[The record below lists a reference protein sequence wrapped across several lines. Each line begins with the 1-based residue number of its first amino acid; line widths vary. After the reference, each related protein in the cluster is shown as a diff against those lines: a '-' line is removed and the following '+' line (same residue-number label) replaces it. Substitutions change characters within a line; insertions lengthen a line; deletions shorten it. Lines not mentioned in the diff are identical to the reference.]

1 MFRGRRLIYKNII
14 GYLCQMKKQGK
25 PTIKK
30 STFIFL
36 KDLSRNNNRDWFNK
50 HKDRFLDEQENMLA
64 FAEHVL
70 EKMRGHDEIE
80 NASAKKV
87 LYRIYKDVRFSKDK
101 SPYKTSW
108 SGSFRRATKQKR
120 GGYYFHIEQ
129 GNSYMA
135 GGFFGPDADDLKRI
149 RQDID
154 RNYKDWKKL
163 LENKKTKTFF
173 GKLRGQQLITTPKGF
188 EKDHPA
194 IELLRYKSFV
204 LRHNFTD
211 KEVLS
216 ESFPEKL
223 NEAFKNL
230 RPFFNY
236 MSDVLTTDL
245 NGISLIEEA

>member
-1 MFRGRRLIYKNII
+1 MN
-14 GYLCQMKKQGK
+14 KQSK
-25 PTIKK
+25 ATIKK
-30 STFIFL
+30 STFLFL
-36 KDLSRNNNRDWFNK
+36 KDLAKHNNRDWFNK
-50 HKDRFLDEQENMLA
+50 HKGRYLAEQENMLA
-64 FAEHVL
+64 FAENLL
-70 EKMRGHDEIE
+70 EKMRTHDEIE
-80 NASAKKV
+80 NSSAKKV

-108 SGSFRRATKQKR
+108 SGSFRRATKKKR
-120 GGYYFHIEQ
+120 GGYYFHLEP

-154 RNYKDWKKL
+154 LNSADWKKL
-163 LENKKTKTFF
+163 LGNKKTKAFF
-173 GKLRGQQLITTPKGF
+173 GTLRGEQLLTTPKGF
-188 EKDHPA
+188 DKDHPA

-216 ESFPEKL
+216 EKFPALL
-223 NEAFKNL
+223 NQAFKNL
-230 RPFFNY
+230 RPFFDY

-245 NGISLIEEA
+245 NGESMVE